1 MIIEQVRTRLQ
12 EAIKQQF
19 KISDVAPDVSYPDP
33 QFGDLATNVAFELA
47 GRLKKAPQQIAEE
60 LAAAV
65 VGDEVAAAKAVNGF
79 INLKLSDA
87 AIWKAATE
95 PAVKSLKGKT
105 VVAEYSDPNPF
116 KVLHAGHLYTTIV
129 GDAVSNLLEKAGA
142 TVHRVN
148 FGGDVGL
155 HVAKAMWAII
165 QTLGGEHP
173 EKLKGINKNER
184 LEWVSEQYVAGTTA
198 YEDDPRAK
206 DLITEMNARIYKIQ
220 EADDRKSDFA
230 QIYWTCREWS
240 YDGFDALYRQLQ
252 IAPFEKYYP
261 ESETAPEGLA
271 AVQEGLKKG
280 IFEHSDGAVVYRGEP
295 DGLHTRVFL
304 NSTGLPTYE
313 AKDLGLATL
322 KWQDYHFDLGIII
335 TANDIIEYMKVVE
348 TALHK
353 LKPEITGETR
363 HLTHGMVQLAGGA
376 KMSSR
381 KGNILR
387 AVDVLEA
394 AEAANRKLVDKDQPE
409 VVLAAVKYAFLKQ
422 RTGGNVI
429 YDPEESVGLTGN
441 SGPYLQYAHAR
452 ARSILARATGSMPS
466 EKSALE
472 PAEHRLLRRII
483 EFNVVFAQAVEE
495 LQPHLICTYL
505 YELSQEF
512 NRFYEGNRVVG
523 DPRSD
528 VRLQLVHTYAD
539 TLKRGLAILGISA
552 PDHI

>member
-1 MIIEQVRTRLQ
+1 MIIDKVRMRLQ
-12 EAIKQQF
+12 KAITHLYN
-19 KISDVAPDVSYPDP
+19 IDDVSIDVSYPDP
-33 QFGDLATNVAFELA
+33 QFGDLATNAAFGLA
-47 GRLKKAPQQIAEE
+47 GRLKKAPQQISEE
-60 LAAAV
+60 LAAAI
-65 VGDEVAAAKAVNGF
+65 VGDEVAAAQAMNGF
-79 INLKLSDA
+79 INLTLSDA

-95 PAVKSLKGKT
+95 RAQKSLKGKE

-129 GDAVSNLLEKAGA
+129 GDVVSNLLEEAGA
-142 TVHRVN
+142 TVRRVN

-155 HVAKAMWAII
+155 HVAKAMWAIV

-173 EKLKGINKNER
+173 EKLKDIDENER
-184 LEWVSEQYVAGTTA
+184 PEWVSEQYVAGTQA
-198 YEDDPRAK
+198 YEDDPKAQ

-220 EADDRKSDFA
+220 EIDDHNSDFA
-230 QIYWTCREWS
+230 QIYWTCRQWS

-261 ESETAPEGLA
+261 ESETAPEGVV

-280 IFEHSDGAVVYRGEP
+280 VFERSDGAVVYRGEP

-304 NSTGLPTYE
+304 NSASLPTYE
-313 AKDLGLATL
+313 AKDLGLAIR
-322 KWQDYHFDLGIII
+322 KWQDYHFNLGIII

-348 TALHK
+348 AALHK

-387 AVDVLEA
+387 AVDVLDA

-422 RTGGNVI
+422 RTGGNII

-452 ARSILARATGSMPS
+452 ARSILAKAKGVAAS
-466 EKSALE
+466 EESALE
-472 PAEHRLLRRII
+472 PAEHRLLRHITQ
-483 EFNVVFAQAVEE
+483 FNAVFAQAVNE
-495 LQPHLICTYL
+495 LQPHLICTFL

-512 NRFYEGNRVVG
+512 NRFYESNRVVG
-523 DPRSD
+523 DPRSA
-528 VRLQLVHTYAD
+528 VRLQLVQAYAD